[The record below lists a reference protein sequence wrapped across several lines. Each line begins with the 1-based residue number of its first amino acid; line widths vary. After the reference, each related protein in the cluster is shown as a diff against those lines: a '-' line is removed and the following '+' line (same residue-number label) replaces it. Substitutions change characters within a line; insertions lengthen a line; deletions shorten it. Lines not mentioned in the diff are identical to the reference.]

1 MLVNLVFNK
10 KYSWIF
16 MKSIFLGII
25 SVTALLHIN
34 HTYWTR

>member
-1 MLVNLVFNK
+1 
-10 KYSWIF
+10 
-16 MKSIFLGII
+16 MKIIFLGII